1 MFVHLHVH
9 TEYSL
14 LDGAAR
20 IARAVR
26 AAAEMGMPALAMTDH
41 GVMFGAVAFH
51 KACREAGIR
60 PILGCEVYVAPRTR
74 FDRTPRVDDRL
85 FHLVLLAEDE
95 AGYRNLCALV
105 SRGFTEGF
113 YYKPRVDKELLARHA
128 RGLIALSGCLA
139 GEVPT
144 HLLAGRREEARAA
157 AGTYREIFGP
167 GGFFLELQDHGL
179 PEQKALNR
187 ELVELARDL
196 DLPLVATND
205 VHYLRREDAGT
216 HDVLLCIQTGKRL
229 HDADRLRFPTDE
241 FYLKSPREMA
251 LLFREVPQ
259 ALANTVEIAE
269 RCRVDFAFGR
279 LHFPAY
285 PVPPGWTDQ
294 AFLEHLCE
302 EHLPKRY
309 PRPGSEVRQRLDH
322 ELRTIREMGFA
333 SYFLIVWDLVR
344 FARQRG
350 IAVGPGRGSAAG
362 SIVAYV
368 LGITDIDPL
377 AHGLLFERFLNPARV
392 SMPDIDIDF
401 CFDRR
406 DEVIRYVFERY
417 GQDRVAQIITFGTMA
432 ARAAV
437 RDVGRVLNLPYK
449 DVDHLAKLVPFEP
462 GITLERAVG
471 GTPEL
476 RELCLARPD
485 LARVVE
491 VATALEGVP
500 RHASTHAAGLVIAP
514 TALTDYLPL
523 YKTSD
528 GYITTQFDK
537 DAIEEL
543 GLLKIDLLGL
553 RTLTVIEETKR
564 LVARN
569 RGVEPLL
576 PLDDAATFR
585 LLGEGETGGVF
596 QLESAGMRSLLRD
609 MRPDRFEDLVALVAL
624 YRPGPLQSGMVED
637 FVQRKVGLRP
647 VTFLHPRLEPI
658 LRDTYGV
665 ILYQEQVMSIASEI
679 AGFSLAEA
687 DLLRRAMGKK
697 KPGILMAM
705 RERFLEGARAN
716 GIDPATAAQIFELME
731 HFGGYG
737 FNKSHSAAYA
747 LVAYQTAYLK
757 THYPL
762 EYMAALLT
770 SVREHADK
778 VAAYIRECR
787 RMGINVLPP
796 DINESEHNFTVAG
809 DALRFGLGAVR
820 NVGDAAVRAILEAR
834 KAGGPFRSYWDF
846 CRRLDPRVMNRRVLE
861 SLVKAGTFD
870 SLGHERAALLA
881 AVERGLEAV
890 GRGGRERATGQLTL
904 WAAAPDP
911 QSEKLPAVP
920 SLSVRE
926 KLDLEREVL
935 GLYISGHPLEEHADL
950 FRRLGVAGLETLDG
964 LRGER
969 KVCLGGLVIEVRR
982 ATTRKGETMA
992 VVSLE
997 DQDRSVELLFFP
1009 AVYQKYRSV
1018 LRTGRTLLVRARLT
1032 GEGDERKVIAEQA
1045 WAADRLALNEVAAA
1059 LLLKAPPEREG
1070 AIRRLAAGHPG
1081 PVPVYLYDGGRARAR
1096 QLPGAAVDLEGPVMA
1111 LLEELLGR
1119 DAVRVMWPKPS
1130 CC

>member
-1 MFVHLHVH
+1 MEALFVHLHVH

-20 IARAVR
+20 IDRAVR
-26 AAAEMGMPALAMTDH
+26 AAADMGMPALAMTDH

-74 FDRTPRVDDRL
+74 FDRTPKVDDRS

-95 AGYRNLCALV
+95 DGYRNLCTLV

-139 GEVPT
+139 GEVPA

-167 GGFFLELQDHGL
+167 RGFFLELQDHGL
-179 PEQKALNR
+179 PEQQALNR
-187 ELVELARDL
+187 ELVGLARDL

-205 VHYLRREDAGT
+205 VHYLRREDAGV
-216 HDVLLCIQTGKRL
+216 HDVLLCIQTGRRL
-229 HDADRLRFPTDE
+229 YEADRLRFPTDE

-251 LLFREVPQ
+251 RRFREVPS
-259 ALANTVEIAE
+259 ALASTVEIAE
-269 RCRVDFAFGR
+269 RCRVDLAFGR

-285 PVPPGWTDQ
+285 PVPAGWTDQ

-302 EHLPKRY
+302 EGLPQRY
-309 PRPGSEVRQRLDH
+309 PRPGSEVRERLDH

-437 RDVGRVLNLPYK
+437 RDVGRVFDLPYK
-449 DVDHLAKLVPFEP
+449 DVDQLAKLVPFEP
-462 GITLERAVG
+462 GMTLERALG

-514 TALTDYLPL
+514 SALTDYLPL

-564 LVARN
+564 LVAAQ
-569 RGVEPLL
+569 RGEEPRIA
-576 PLDDAATFR
+576 PDDRKTFR

-596 QLESAGMRSLLRD
+596 QLESAGMRGLLRD
-609 MRPDRFEDLVALVAL
+609 LRPDRFEDLVALVAL
-624 YRPGPLQSGMVED
+624 YRPGPLQSGMAED
-637 FVQRKVGLRP
+637 FVRRKNGQKP
-647 VTFLHPRLEPI
+647 VTFLHPKLEPI
-658 LRDTYGV
+658 LRETYGV

-697 KPGILMAM
+697 KPEILAAM
-705 RERFLEGARAN
+705 RERFVEGARAN
-716 GIDPATAAQIFELME
+716 GVDPGTAAQIFDLME

-747 LVAYQTAYLK
+747 LVAYQTAYL
-757 THYPL
+757 
-762 EYMAALLT
+762 
-770 SVREHADK
+770 
-778 VAAYIRECR
+778 
-787 RMGINVLPP
+787 
-796 DINESEHNFTVAG
+796 
-809 DALRFGLGAVR
+809 
-820 NVGDAAVRAILEAR
+820 
-834 KAGGPFRSYWDF
+834 
-846 CRRLDPRVMNRRVLE
+846 
-861 SLVKAGTFD
+861 
-870 SLGHERAALLA
+870 
-881 AVERGLEAV
+881 
-890 GRGGRERATGQLTL
+890 
-904 WAAAPDP
+904 
-911 QSEKLPAVP
+911 
-920 SLSVRE
+920 
-926 KLDLEREVL
+926 
-935 GLYISGHPLEEHADL
+935 
-950 FRRLGVAGLETLDG
+950 
-964 LRGER
+964 
-969 KVCLGGLVIEVRR
+969 
-982 ATTRKGETMA
+982 
-992 VVSLE
+992 
-997 DQDRSVELLFFP
+997 
-1009 AVYQKYRSV
+1009 
-1018 LRTGRTLLVRARLT
+1018 
-1032 GEGDERKVIAEQA
+1032 
-1045 WAADRLALNEVAAA
+1045 
-1059 LLLKAPPEREG
+1059 
-1070 AIRRLAAGHPG
+1070 
-1081 PVPVYLYDGGRARAR
+1081 
-1096 QLPGAAVDLEGPVMA
+1096 
-1111 LLEELLGR
+1111 
-1119 DAVRVMWPKPS
+1119 
-1130 CC
+1130 